1 MHLYRTIAGT
11 VLYDQGGYYAI
22 ESSWDQLVVRPGLGA
37 YLKALIPALKPAS
50 DIDLSQPLLPPI
62 GSQEVWAAGVT
73 YFRSREA
80 RMEESKDA
88 GGGSFYDKV
97 YYADRP
103 ELFFKSMPSRVAGHR
118 GEIRIRRDSAWNVP
132 EPELT
137 LFISSA
143 GTIEGFT
150 IGNDVSSRSIEGEN
164 PLYLPQAKTYQ
175 FSAALGPA
183 LYVPEPVHALG
194 AGDASTEPGS
204 EQVDMHHGGINAAT
218 TITLSIKRSGTMVFS
233 GSTTLVQLKRRFN
246 ELAQWLFRETDF
258 PEGVYL
264 MTGTGIVPPD
274 DFTLQSG
281 DIVSISIDPIGTLVN
296 TVGMR

>member
-1 MHLYRTIAGT
+1 
-11 VLYDQGGYYAI
+11 
-22 ESSWDQLVVRPGLGA
+22 
-37 YLKALIPALKPAS
+37 
-50 DIDLSQPLLPPI
+50 
-62 GSQEVWAAGVT
+62 
-73 YFRSREA
+73 
-80 RMEESKDA
+80 
-88 GGGSFYDKV
+88 
-97 YYADRP
+97 
-103 ELFFKSMPSRVAGHR
+103 MPTRVAGHH
-118 GEIRIRRDSAWNVP
+118 GVIRIRRDSDWNVP

-137 LFISSA
+137 LLMSSA

-183 LYVPEPVHALG
+183 LFVPEPVHADWTG
-194 AGDASTEPGS
+194 VASTEPGS
-204 EQVDMHHGGINAAT
+204 EQVDMRHGGIHAAT
-218 TITLSIKRSGTMVFS
+218 KITLSIERSGTIVFS
-233 GSTTLVQLKRRFN
+233 GSTTLAQLKRRFD

-258 PEGVYL
+258 PQGVYL

-281 DIVSISIDPIGTLVN
+281 DIVSISIDPIGILVN